1 MMFRLLALTLLLALP
16 LVTLSAQID
25 DSETLPGETVGSD
38 FYNST
43 YGAIG
48 IHLSMLSGTGLSGRV
63 TFPNRLAVQTSTF
76 VIAIGGITHFNIGG
90 ELQYAFTQGD
100 GGRLFALAG
109 VGFYSSTS
117 DEPEKPGNRIASPFH
132 AGAGVGYE
140 WFTSR
145 NLTLDLAVPIT
156 WFVEEGK
163 VLPLPSV
170 SMHYY
175 FK

>member
-117 DEPEKPGNRIASPFH
+117 DEPEKPGNQFTLSMMGKPSAEKPGGPTDALAQGLLFQASY
-132 AGAGVGYE
+132 GVH
-140 WFTSR
+140 R
-145 NLTLDLAVPIT
+145 
-156 WFVEEGK
+156 
-163 VLPLPSV
+163 
-170 SMHYY
+170 
-175 FK
+175 